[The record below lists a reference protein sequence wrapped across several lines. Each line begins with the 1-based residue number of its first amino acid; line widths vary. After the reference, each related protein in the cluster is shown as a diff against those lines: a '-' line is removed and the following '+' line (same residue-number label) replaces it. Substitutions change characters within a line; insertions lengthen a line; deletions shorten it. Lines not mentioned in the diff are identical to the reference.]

1 MSLISWIVTHV
12 APLFLVSSPITS
24 YADQIYSIHK
34 THSSAGFSLDIPL
47 IMLVASILKIFYWFG
62 EHYDNA
68 LLLQAILMVCVQTVL
83 LHVALENRPSLTTAN
98 AKPFDGMDRAE
109 PLFSRRPYHF
119 WQWRSSQP
127 YWSFLAYYTLVLLV
141 LGIFIGDSKKY
152 IELQGYVAL
161 SIEAMLPLPQI
172 ASNQRNRSCK
182 GFRLSVLLNWL
193 IGDALKMSFFFLAES
208 DIPWAFKLCGIF
220 QALCD
225 CYLGVQYWMFGEG
238 QDVQYSPE
246 DREMRKL

>member
-1 MSLISWIVTHV
+1 SWIITHV

-24 YADQIYSIHK
+24 YADQIYSIYK
-34 THSSAGFSLDIPL
+34 TNSSAGFSLDIPL

-62 EHYDNA
+62 ERYDTS
-68 LLLQAILMVCVQTVL
+68 LLLQAVLMVGVQTLL
-83 LHVALENRPSLTTAN
+83 LHVALRGRPSLTSST
-98 AKPFDGMDRAE
+98 AKPFDGMDGPE
-109 PLFSRRPYHF
+109 PLFSRRPYNF
-119 WQWRSSQP
+119 WQWRSTQP
-127 YWSFLAYYTLVLLV
+127 YWNFLGYYTLALLV
-141 LGIFIGDSKKY
+141 LGIFIGDSKRY

-193 IGDALKMSFFFLAES
+193 LGDAMKMTFFFMADS
-208 DIPWAFKLCGIF
+208 DIPWAFKLCGLF
-220 QALCD
+220 QAMCD
-225 CYLGVQYWMFGEG
+225 CYLGIQYWMFGEG

-246 DREMRKL
+246 